1 MFLPRIYLLFPL
13 SFHRVYIA
21 NEGHQSFRLR
31 IDRLLPSSFYRTSAL
46 NPFCDSFHLEPEP
59 PLSSF
64 RTLRRLR
71 TFVLVDSLENA
82 ADGPALLGN
91 IVYRL
96 PPFTFNERER
106 VFLSYR
112 AGRKSRPRIKRS
124 SRGGKGNGKLFQRH
138 RNVAFEYRNEGKKR
152 EEAFVLYTRAI
163 ISSKSRNPIIRKA
176 NRRLTAYFFDE

>member
-46 NPFCDSFHLEPEP
+46 NPFCDSFHLV
-59 PLSSF
+59 
-64 RTLRRLR
+64 LRRLR

-124 SRGGKGNGKLFQRH
+124 SR
-138 RNVAFEYRNEGKKR
+138 EEGKVMENYFNAMETWRSNIETRERSGKR
-152 EEAFVLYTRAI
+152 RLYYTRG
-163 ISSKSRNPIIRKA
+163 
-176 NRRLTAYFFDE
+176 L

>member
-31 IDRLLPSSFYRTSAL
+31 IDRLLPSSFCRTSAL
-46 NPFCDSFHLEPEP
+46 NPFCDSFHLV
-59 PLSSF
+59 
-64 RTLRRLR
+64 LRRLR

-124 SRGGKGNGKLFQRH
+124 SRGEKGNEKLFQRH

>member
-46 NPFCDSFHLEPEP
+46 NPFCDSFHLV
-59 PLSSF
+59 
-64 RTLRRLR
+64 LRRLR

-124 SRGGKGNGKLFQRH
+124 SREGGKVMENYFNAIETWRSNIETRERSGK
-138 RNVAFEYRNEGKKR
+138 
-152 EEAFVLYTRAI
+152 
-163 ISSKSRNPIIRKA
+163 
-176 NRRLTAYFFDE
+176 RRLYYIRGL

>member
-46 NPFCDSFHLEPEP
+46 NPFCDSFHLV
-59 PLSSF
+59 
-64 RTLRRLR
+64 LRRLR

-96 PPFTFNERER
+96 PPFTFNEKER

-124 SRGGKGNGKLFQRH
+124 SRGGKGNEKLFQRH
-138 RNVAFEYRNEGKKR
+138 GNVAFEYRNEGKKR

>member
-64 RTLRRLR
+64 RTSCDVCERLSWSIR
-71 TFVLVDSLENA
+71 WKTRPIVQRCLEISFIA
-82 ADGPALLGN
+82 SPHSHS
-91 IVYRL
+91 
-96 PPFTFNERER
+96 TRER

-112 AGRKSRPRIKRS
+112 AERKSRPRIKRS

-138 RNVAFEYRNEGKKR
+138 GNVAFEYRNEGKKR

>member
-46 NPFCDSFHLEPEP
+46 NPFCDSFHLV
-59 PLSSF
+59 
-64 RTLRRLR
+64 LRRLR

-82 ADGPALLGN
+82 VDGPALLGN

-106 VFLSYR
+106 EFFFHIEP
-112 AGRKSRPRIKRS
+112 GG
-124 SRGGKGNGKLFQRH
+124 SRG
-138 RNVAFEYRNEGKKR
+138 R
-152 EEAFVLYTRAI
+152 E
-163 ISSKSRNPIIRKA
+163 
-176 NRRLTAYFFDE
+176 